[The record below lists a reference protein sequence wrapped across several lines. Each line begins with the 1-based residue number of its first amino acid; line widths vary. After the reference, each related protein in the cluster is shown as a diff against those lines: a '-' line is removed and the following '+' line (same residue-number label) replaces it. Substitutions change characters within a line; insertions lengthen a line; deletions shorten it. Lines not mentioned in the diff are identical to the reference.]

1 MRDPLQIVFIL
12 DVDKPVPVD
21 ELRSRLPRNREN
33 LHELMLSQFEPPK
46 VQRFGV
52 EKSPVDWAGLAEAV
66 VRMVARAREFS
77 SASEAPVEYYIAGH
91 APLAVFAHLGAE
103 LSAWAGSVTVMNRRQ
118 DESWAVVPLT
128 RTATSSAERFF
139 DIVPSTSVDIGSG
152 GDGRIAV
159 FVSCGPPPSREAM
172 KAMIREQGEGKGVA
186 QIIEIRTSNP
196 RDLGDSE
203 GCIAGQQLKEIFS
216 SLRGAYPDASG
227 LAVFMS
233 GPAQL
238 AVMIGRA
245 LNPTIHS
252 DVWITNFDAGAYE
265 LAFALPWR
273 GHRRL
278 IIPQTAEAKLAR
290 REILDALNAGFREF
304 CEQFKLEDLPPTSFP
319 LTSEDRKR
327 FVAIVK
333 QMKPLR
339 ERGGDDEPFQLEV
352 LQDDLAVSPGLLEAL
367 RSLDEVQ
374 RVTFGQCLILH
385 ELFHISQGLRSATY
399 HGIGRA
405 GFALEEVDYWAD
417 AFALGVLST
426 MQVRNRGPQGI
437 RDVKPIVTTLTG
449 TVLRGL
455 AAFDRFENH
464 GDRIE
469 QLPERRLRRYLIW
482 HLQHARAETLTSP
495 QQIWELFGERLLVE
509 LTPLEGG
516 LNAAFDKIARKAVPG
531 RTELFIVLKARLMR
545 EPKNQS
551 FDPDVLIDAV
561 RAYDIEALQRQLR
574 VVLTKHEGN
583 LASWRVALP
592 GTRSE

>member
-12 DVDKPVPVD
+12 DVDKSVAVD
-21 ELRSRLPRNREN
+21 ELRSRLPRNREG
-33 LHELMLSQFEPPK
+33 LHELKLSQFDPPK
-46 VQRFGV
+46 VQRFGA

-66 VRMVARAREFS
+66 VRMVESARKLS
-77 SASEAPVEYYIAGH
+77 SGSEAPIEYYIAGH
-91 APLAVFAHLGAE
+91 APLAVFAHLSAE
-103 LSAWAGSVTVMNRRQ
+103 LSAWAGSVTVMNRRP
-118 DESWAVVPLT
+118 DETWAVVPLK
-128 RTATSSAERFF
+128 RTASSSDEVFF
-139 DIVPSTSVDIGSG
+139 DIVPSAPADIGSG

-159 FVSCGPPPSREAM
+159 FVSCKDLPLPKEMR
-172 KAMIREQGEGKGVA
+172 KLVRDRGENVGHIV
-186 QIIEIRTSNP
+186 EIRTSNP

-203 GCIAGQQLKEIFS
+203 GGIAAQQLKEIFS
-216 SLRGAYPDASG
+216 WLRGAYPDASG

-245 LNPTIHS
+245 LNPTIHP
-252 DVWITNFDAGAYE
+252 DVWITNFDGAYE

-273 GHRRL
+273 GHRQFV
-278 IIPQTAEAKLAR
+278 IPQTGEAKLAR

-304 CEQFKLEDLPPTSFP
+304 CEQFSPEDLPPASFP
-319 LTSEDRKR
+319 MTSTDRQR

-339 ERGGDDEPFQLEV
+339 ERGGHDDEPFQLEV

-367 RSLDEVQ
+367 RPLDEGQ
-374 RVTFGQCLILH
+374 RATFGQCLILH
-385 ELFHISQGLRSATY
+385 ELFHVSQGLRSAHY

-426 MQVRNRGPQGI
+426 MQVRNRGRQGI
-437 RDVKPIVTTLTG
+437 RDVKPIVTMLTG

-455 AAFDRFENH
+455 SAFDRFANH
-464 GDRIE
+464 GGSIE

-495 QQIWELFGERLLVE
+495 EHIWELFGERLLVE
-509 LTPLEGG
+509 LAPLEGG
-516 LNAAFDKIARKAVPG
+516 LNAAFDKIARKAVPE
-531 RTELFIVLKARLMR
+531 RTELFIVLQARLMR
-545 EPKNQS
+545 EPKSTS
-551 FDPDVLIDAV
+551 FDPDALIDAV
-561 RAYDIEALQRQLR
+561 RAYNLEVIQRQLR
-574 VVLTKHEGN
+574 VVLTKQEGN
-583 LASWRVALP
+583 LAPWRVAHP